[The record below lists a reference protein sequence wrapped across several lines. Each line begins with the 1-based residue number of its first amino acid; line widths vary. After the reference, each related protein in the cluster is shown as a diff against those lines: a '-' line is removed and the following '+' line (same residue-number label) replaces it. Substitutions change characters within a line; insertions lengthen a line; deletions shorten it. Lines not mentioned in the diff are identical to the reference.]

1 MGLFSSRR
9 LKTDKMP
16 GVSVKDVD
24 QHEFVRAMAA
34 FLKKSGK
41 MRMPEWTDVMK
52 TASFKELA
60 PYDEDWFYIRGASMA
75 RHLYIRSPC
84 GVGAFTTIYGGSRSR
99 GTAPSHFCKASL
111 SVCRRILQAL
121 EQMKMVEK
129 DPNGGR
135 RLTGQGRRDMD
146 RIASQIVAKNKKNA
160 AAAASAAL
168 A

>member
-1 MGLFSSRR
+1 
-9 LKTDKMP
+9 MP

-24 QHEFVRAMAA
+24 QHEFVKALGA

-41 MRMPEWTDVMK
+41 MRTPEWTDIVK
-52 TASFKELA
+52 TGVYKELA
-60 PYDEDWFYIRGASMA
+60 PYDDDWYYIRGASMA

-84 GVGAFTTIYGGSRSR
+84 GVGAFTTVYGGSRSR

-121 EQMKMVEK
+121 ETMKMVEK

-146 RIASQIVAKNKKNA
+146 RIASQIVTKTKKSA
-160 AAAASAAL
+160 AAAAAA
-168 A
+168 AAADQ